1 MKYLK
6 KLFENIDKKFWL
18 VIYTNL
24 TDGESSHED
33 IFEDEESAEN
43 FYLQIVNDE
52 KRRQFENKKKE
63 FTLNDV
69 IINSQDAKVWI
80 DDNLFDVRIYYYGTY
95 LEDKCEL
102 SDEIKMARKAK
113 KYNI

>member
-6 KLFENIDKKFWL
+6 KLFENTNKKFWL
-18 VIYTNL
+18 LIYTNL
-24 TDGESSHED
+24 TDSEASHEE
-33 IFEDEESAEN
+33 IFDDEQSAEN

-52 KRRQFENKKKE
+52 KRRQFENKKIE

-69 IINSQDAKVWI
+69 IINPLDAQFWA

-102 SDEIKMARKAK
+102 SEEIKMARKAK